1 MYGSTEEHRI
11 RVVTQNRSPSFP
23 GCERLTVQ
31 GQASAA
37 KPVNTGAAHNLP
49 WHLVLEPVYN
59 SQPDILQYIE
69 KLNSLNAPNGKGI
82 DRLNYLLYSFI
93 FEKYLS
99 IHMF

>member
-1 MYGSTEEHRI
+1 MYSSTEKHRA

-49 WHLVLEPVYN
+49 WHLVLQPVYN
-59 SQPDILQYIE
+59 SQPDILQYIGEEE
-69 KLNSLNAPNGKGI
+69 KTEQLERSQWQT
-82 DRLNYLLYSFI
+82 Y
-93 FEKYLS
+93 
-99 IHMF
+99 